1 MQTDA
6 HMDVSKRVP
15 ALACS
20 FLLLLV
26 SLPHCGYLLPSIP
39 FPPAPPPQFL
49 FEWDTLLLDM
59 WGLTQNEYG
68 VLSTYVPRFEEM
80 GLNANDRWEVRA
92 DREEREERNGR
103 NQGRDVSMK
112 HTGLFFLFLFF

>member
-1 MQTDA
+1 
-6 HMDVSKRVP
+6 
-15 ALACS
+15 
-20 FLLLLV
+20 
-26 SLPHCGYLLPSIP
+26 
-39 FPPAPPPQFL
+39 
-49 FEWDTLLLDM
+49 M